1 MANYC
6 NYSMCVRGA
15 KKNIEEF
22 IKVMQAKYD
31 YEKNEFTHDRHMFNI
46 HEATATEIEDTGNGF
61 VYQAFIGGFCEMS
74 VDACM
79 FDDIMTYYGQT
90 KHLYPDTFKGTTLLE
105 ESKRLMLDIEV
116 FAEEYEFDNYEHYVI
131 VNGTMVIEKRQKYAM
146 PDWNFRLTYDV

>member
-6 NYSMCVRGA
+6 NYSMCVRGT
-15 KKNIEEF
+15 KENIQEF

-31 YEKNEFTHDRHMFNI
+31 YEKNEFSHDRHLFNI
-46 HEATATEIEDTGNGF
+46 HEATSNGIKDTGNG
-61 VYQAFIGGFCEMS
+61 VIYQTIIGGFCETS

-79 FDDIMTYYGQT
+79 FDDIMTYYEQT

-131 VNGTMVIEKRQKYAM
+131 VNGTMVIEKRQKYPM
-146 PDWNFRLTYDV
+146 PDWNFRLTYEM